1 MKSNLRSLPCFT
13 KTITLDS
20 QEYKMMHKVLASVL
34 VAYGKEMSLD
44 DAKTISNIVDK
55 LTAPSHNQNN

>member
-1 MKSNLRSLPCFT
+1 MKSNLRYLPCFT